1 MPNEAY
7 TRTRGSELNA
17 EGVQYPWSLH
27 VEQKPE
33 ISTNPM
39 ATCLSCLLLS
49 TIGFL
54 ITHSFQFNFS
64 DLLWTAPEHIN
75 ISKIEREGFSQKADV
90 YSYGIVLQEMAT
102 RSEPFSGSLL
112 QPKG

>member
-1 MPNEAY
+1 MGRWRECFLNQSGSKLLY
-7 TRTRGSELNA
+7 TLKCE
-17 EGVQYPWSLH
+17 W
-27 VEQKPE
+27 
-33 ISTNPM
+33 ISG
-39 ATCLSCLLLS
+39 LLACS
-49 TIGFL
+49 IVFL
-54 ITHSFQFNFS
+54 INDRPHCCTQMIQLIHYNVS

-90 YSYGIVLQEMAT
+90 YSYGILLQEMAT

>member
-1 MPNEAY
+1 M
-7 TRTRGSELNA
+7 
-17 EGVQYPWSLH
+17 
-27 VEQKPE
+27 
-33 ISTNPM
+33 
-39 ATCLSCLLLS
+39 
-49 TIGFL
+49 
-54 ITHSFQFNFS
+54 THSFRYYFS

-112 QPKG
+112 QPKGWSADLNMSIFFNRMRQCFT

>member
-1 MPNEAY
+1 M
-7 TRTRGSELNA
+7 SD
-17 EGVQYPWSLH
+17 
-27 VEQKPE
+27 KP
-33 ISTNPM
+33 M
-39 ATCLSCLLLS
+39 GDLLKLP
-49 TIGFL
+49 TFIDDWVLF
-54 ITHSFQFNFS
+54 HFFS

-102 RSEPFSGSLL
+102 RSEPFSGRLL

>member
-1 MPNEAY
+1 M
-7 TRTRGSELNA
+7 
-17 EGVQYPWSLH
+17 
-27 VEQKPE
+27 
-33 ISTNPM
+33 
-39 ATCLSCLLLS
+39 
-49 TIGFL
+49 
-54 ITHSFQFNFS
+54 THSFWFNFS

-112 QPKG
+112 QPKGWSADLNISIFSIGMRQCFT

>member
-1 MPNEAY
+1 MHAYAPSREA
-7 TRTRGSELNA
+7 L
-17 EGVQYPWSLH
+17 P
-27 VEQKPE
+27 
-33 ISTNPM
+33 
-39 ATCLSCLLLS
+39 LSCLLLS
-49 TIGFL
+49 T

-75 ISKIEREGFSQKADV
+75 ITKIEREGFSQKADV

-112 QPKG
+112 QPKSK